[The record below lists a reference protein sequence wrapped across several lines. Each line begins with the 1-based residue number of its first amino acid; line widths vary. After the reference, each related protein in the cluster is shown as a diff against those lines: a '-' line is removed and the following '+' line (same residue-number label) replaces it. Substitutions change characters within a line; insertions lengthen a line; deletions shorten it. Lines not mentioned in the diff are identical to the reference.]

1 MSESLRDQLLK
12 AGFSQSKKDNP
23 PKSSKSTQ
31 TRSAQSK
38 STNSKSNNSKTTKE
52 SVPARKPT
60 GTSRVFKAG
69 SASKAD
75 QRQRYRSTQ
84 SVRSDGQAASGTRK
98 KAKKAPAIKPR
109 SGSWSTR
116 SPVGAA
122 GDNQPTIQ
130 AHEPGS
136 SDTTQNPTI
145 TGKEAIEKLIE
156 ENTLKSCEGDQTY
169 RFTLQNRIREI
180 TTNEQTR
187 QKLSESELG
196 IATMN
201 SGLHIVPASI
211 VREIRELN
219 AQWDAFL
226 AHDDS
231 AKTGSDTPA
240 EDASDYDDFP
250 IPDDLIW

>member
-31 TRSAQSK
+31 SKSTQSK
-38 STNSKSNNSKTTKE
+38 STQSKSANTTAKE
-52 SVPARKPT
+52 SGQARKST

-69 SASKAD
+69 SASKAE
-75 QRQRYRSTQ
+75 QRQRYRGTQ

-109 SGSWSTR
+109 SGTWSTR
-116 SPVGAA
+116 SAA
-122 GDNQPTIQ
+122 GAKAVDNKPAKQTDESGSSDKTQSPTIQ
-130 AHEPGS
+130 
-136 SDTTQNPTI
+136 
-145 TGKEAIEKLIE
+145 GKDAIEKLIT
-156 ENTLKSCEGDQTY
+156 ENTLRSCEGDQTY

-187 QKLSESELG
+187 QKLSEAELG
-196 IATMN
+196 IAAMN
-201 SGLHIVPASI
+201 SGLHIVPASV
-211 VREIRELN
+211 VRKIRELN

-226 AHDDS
+226 AQDDS
-231 AKTGSDTPA
+231 AKAGSGTPA
-240 EDASDYDDFP
+240 DDASGYDDFP